1 MILEALHDNELKTL
15 KSEEQRTWEFAHN
28 QFRQTPGADRLDED
42 AAEWLGEKDLDDK
55 INWLAH
61 THQGLINSG
70 RKKDLGHTHRMED
83 TSFHPSHRGPSCFRE
98 NQRRKAMDLPNRK
111 VAYTVEYISKSL
123 HITEGVGNFQALLK
137 LIHNVLRYGGHDMA
151 RLKGLK
157 REMLALFTG
166 KVTELPIRRSKWKFA
181 LIVRA
186 NQKTKENHSMRVV
199 PPGTAPP
206 PPPSTVQFTPP
217 SSAQLAQGRAFTHPK
232 FGKGVAYLYDL
243 DREMVKVVWD
253 DPIKG
258 RHGWIDADKALVKKS
273 RDQRSQFTSS
283 LPMR

>member
-1 MILEALHDNELKTL
+1 MILEALQDNELKTL
-15 KSEEQRTWEFAHN
+15 KSEEQRTWEFIHN
-28 QFRQTPGADRLDED
+28 QFRQAPDADHLDED

-83 TSFHPSHRGPSCFRE
+83 NSFHPSHRGPSCFRE
-98 NQRRKAMDLPNRK
+98 NQRRKAMDLPNRQ
-111 VAYTVEYISKSL
+111 VSYTVEYISKSL
-123 HITEGVGNFQALLK
+123 HIKEGVGNFQSLLK
-137 LIHNVLRYGGHDMA
+137 LISNVLRHEGHDMD

-157 REMLALFTG
+157 GDMLALFTG

-181 LIVRA
+181 LVVRV
-186 NQKTKENHSMRVV
+186 NEKTKEINSMRVV

-206 PPPSTVQFTPP
+206 PPSPVKFKPP

-232 FGKGVAYLYDL
+232 LGRGVAYLFDPINGNI
-243 DREMVKVVWD
+243 KVVWD
-253 DPIKG
+253 DPEG
-258 RHGWIDADKALVKKS
+258 RNGWIDVDQALVKKS
-273 RDQRSQFTSS
+273 QDQRYAFTTK